1 MKLAVF
7 LLAGGGIRLKPY
19 TNDIPKCLIPVN
31 NQILLVRMLDFLQL
45 GGFEKVILVIG
56 HKGEKIQ
63 SLIGNNYGNMT
74 IQYVNNEEW
83 KTTNN
88 VVSLNLAVPHIK
100 EDFMLLEGDLIFTWE
115 AFKNMLLP
123 DRIAVDN
130 YKSYMD
136 GTLVDIDKNNNVTE
150 FILKSQTSDHVNIYD
165 LYKTVNIY
173 SFSYKSFN
181 KFVVP
186 KLIDLIDSGQKQV
199 YYEQAIAKAVSE
211 EQYLLKAFNFN
222 KTAWYEIDYEDDL
235 KNAEKLFYVLSVVT
249 RLSKIT
255 VN

>member
-31 NQILLVRMLDFLQL
+31 DQILLIRMLDFLQM
-45 GGFEKVILVIG
+45 GGCEKVIMVIG
-56 HKGEKIQ
+56 YKGEKIQ

-83 KTTNN
+83 ETTNN

-100 EDFMLLEGDLIFTWE
+100 EDFILLEGDLIFTWE
-115 AFKNMLLP
+115 AFKNMLIP

-136 GTLVDIDKNNNVTE
+136 GTLVDIDKNNIVIE
-150 FILKSQTSDHVNIYD
+150 FILKSEKSDLINIFNF
-165 LYKTVNIY
+165 YKTVNIY
-173 SFSYKSFN
+173 SFSYKTFN
-181 KFVVP
+181 GFVVP
-186 KLIDLIDSGQKQV
+186 ELKNLIDSGQKQV
-199 YYEQAIAKAVSE
+199 YYEQAIAKAVSN
-211 EQYLLKAFNFN
+211 EQYQLKAVNFKN
-222 KTAWYEIDYEDDL
+222 TAWYEIDTEEDL
-235 KNAEKLFYVLSVVT
+235 KKAEKLFADLF
-249 RLSKIT
+249 
-255 VN
+255 